1 MDGKQRCS
9 YDGCRAWARRKT
21 APEGDQTAKEGGALC
36 EAHSRKDQ
44 RRGAG
49 APKRNQNARKHGLY
63 AMYMPMIVMEEA
75 RSLPPGDLRL
85 EIAVVRGLLDD
96 LLKTRLPTPELVAAV
111 DVATRSLA
119 RLLRTNQRLEADR
132 PDEFDD
138 AVAQVLKKLGLA

>member
-9 YDGCRAWARRKT
+9 YDGCRAWARRKS
-21 APEGDQTAKEGGALC
+21 APEGSHAAKEGGVLC

-63 AMYMPMIVMEEA
+63 ISYGPVMAREEA
-75 RSLPPGDLRL
+75 RSLPPGDLRV

-96 LLKTRLPTPELVAAV
+96 LLKTGLPTPELVAVV

-138 AVAQVLKKLGLA
+138 AVAQVLKKLGLG